1 VVSCILSIDLFIK
14 SKGRRMKLIVLAAT
28 LLAAA
33 GAQAQLVDAPSS
45 RLSAE
50 PDGRFGPLA
59 AGFKRYSPLYGG
71 NESANPNDRLF
82 PGFRTDPNLVLGY
95 AFNQYL
101 SVETGYSHLRDKGF
115 HKIDTFDP
123 REAAAESAVA
133 AGALGVKSHTTYIA
147 ARLTVPVS
155 ERLSAYGK
163 FGIAHSKVEN
173 DGFISPAMAQAAAE
187 GKSPVAGETGSGPY
201 AAVGAKYKLNDRAT
215 LKGEYRMNGSA
226 SKFGSASNA
235 SGLKGSVGIGF

>member
-1 VVSCILSIDLFIK
+1 
-14 SKGRRMKLIVLAAT
+14 MKFIVLGAA

-33 GAQAQLVDAPSS
+33 GAQAQLVEAPSAW
-45 RLSAE
+45 LSAE
-50 PDGRFGPLA
+50 PGGRFGPLA

-101 SVETGYSHLRDKGF
+101 SVETGYSHLRDRGF

-123 REAAAESAVA
+123 KEAAAESAVA
-133 AGALGVKSHTTYIA
+133 AGALGVRSHTSYLA
-147 ARLTVPVS
+147 AKLTIPVND
-155 ERLSAYGK
+155 RLSAYGK

-173 DGFISPAMAQAAAE
+173 DGLITQKMAQAAAE
-187 GKSPVAGETGSGPY
+187 GRTPAAGETATGPY
-201 AAVGAKYKLNDRAT
+201 AAVGAKYKLNERAT
-215 LKGEYRMNGSA
+215 LSGEYRMNGSA
-226 SKFGSASNA
+226 NAFGNASNA

>member
-1 VVSCILSIDLFIK
+1 
-14 SKGRRMKLIVLAAT
+14 MKPL

-33 GAQAQLVDAPSS
+33 LLAAGSAQAQLVDAPSS

-50 PDGRFGPLA
+50 PGGRFGPLA

-71 NESANPNDRLF
+71 NETANPSDRLF

-101 SVETGYSHLRDKGF
+101 SVETGYSHLRDQGF
-115 HKIDTFDP
+115 HKSNPFDP
-123 REAAAESAVA
+123 RENAVDAAVA
-133 AGALGVKSHTTYIA
+133 AGALGATSNTTYVA
-147 ARLTVPVS
+147 ARLTLPVS

-173 DGFISPAMAQAAAE
+173 DGFISPNMARAAAE
-187 GKSPVAGETGSGPY
+187 GKTPRAGETATGPY

-215 LKGEYRMNGSA
+215 LKGEYRVNGSA
-226 SKFGSASNA
+226 NAFGNASNA

>member
-1 VVSCILSIDLFIK
+1 
-14 SKGRRMKLIVLAAT
+14 MKPIVLAAA
-28 LLAAA
+28 LLAA
-33 GAQAQLVDAPSS
+33 GSAQAQLVETASS

-50 PDGRFGPLA
+50 PGGRFGPLA

-71 NESANPNDRLF
+71 NETANPNDRLF
-82 PGFRTDPNLVLGY
+82 PGFHTDPNLVLGY

-101 SVETGYSHLRDKGF
+101 ALETGYSHLRDQGF
-115 HKIDTFDP
+115 HKANPFDQ
-123 REAAAESAVA
+123 RENAVDAAVA
-133 AGALGVKSHTTYIA
+133 AGALGATSNTTYIA
-147 ARLTVPVS
+147 ARITVPVN

-163 FGIAHSKVEN
+163 FGIAHSKVEK

-187 GKSPVAGETGSGPY
+187 GKSPVAGETGTGPFG
-201 AAVGAKYKLNDRAT
+201 AVGARYKVNDRTT
-215 LKGEYRMNGSA
+215 LKGEYRVNGSA